1 MKETRKRGRPRK
13 RWRDKFEQDLNYGN
27 IGKQANDSQ
36 N

>member
-1 MKETRKRGRPRK
+1 MKGTRKRGRPRK

-27 IGKQANDSQ
+27 VKKTDNGQ